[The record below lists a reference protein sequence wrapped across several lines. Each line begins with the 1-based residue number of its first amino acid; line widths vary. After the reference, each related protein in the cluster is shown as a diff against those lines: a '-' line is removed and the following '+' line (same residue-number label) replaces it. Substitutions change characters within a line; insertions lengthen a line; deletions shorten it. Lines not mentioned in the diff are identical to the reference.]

1 MTAKPRVLLT
11 NPIHPDIAP
20 ELSAHAEVILAPDT
34 RAETLRSLIVEA
46 DGIIVRAMLPP
57 DIFDQAPRLRAVV
70 RHGVGLDMIP
80 MEAANARRIPVANVP
95 GSNTS
100 AVVEYCVAAMLGLV
114 RPLHRIDA
122 TLRQSGWGQ
131 ARPLADTAVELSG
144 MVCGIVGVGAIGSR
158 LALAVSGL
166 GMSVMGL
173 TRRPGTLP
181 AGVQAATKEALFTQ
195 SDVVVLCCPLTDETR
210 GLASEAMIRSMKPGT
225 LLINVSR
232 GPVVDTAALLSALRD
247 GHLGGAALDVHDVQP
262 LPADSP
268 VLHAPNLLLTPHV
281 AGITDSSMRRM
292 SQGAVVNL
300 LALLRGEAAPNIVN
314 PQVLSPAVVTTAS

>member
-20 ELSAHAEVILAPDT
+20 ALSAYAEVIVAPDVS
-34 RAETLRSLIVEA
+34 ADTLRKLIADV

-57 DIFDQAPRLRAVV
+57 DIFDHAPRLRAVV

-80 MEAANARRIPVANVP
+80 MDAANARRIPVANVP

-100 AVVEYCVAAMLGLV
+100 AVVEYCLAAMLGLR

-122 TLRQSGWGQ
+122 TLRQTGWGPS
-131 ARPLADTAVELSG
+131 RPLADGAVELSG
-144 MVCGIVGVGAIGSR
+144 GVCGIVGVGAIGSR
-158 LALAVSGL
+158 LAMAAAGL
-166 GMSVMGL
+166 GMSVIGL
-173 TRRPGTLP
+173 TRRPETLP
-181 AGVQAATKEALFTQ
+181 AGVQAATKEALFAQ
-195 SDVVVLCCPLTDETR
+195 SDVLVLCCPLTDETR
-210 GLASEAMIRSMKPGT
+210 GLASEAMINSMKPGA

-232 GPVVDTAALLSALRD
+232 GPVVDTPALLNALRR

-262 LPADSP
+262 LPAESAVFD
-268 VLHAPNLLLTPHV
+268 APNLLLTPHI

-292 SQGAVVNL
+292 SEGAVANL
-300 LALLRGEAAPNIVN
+300 LALLRGEEAPNIVN
-314 PQVLSPAVVTTAS
+314 PQVLSPASVTTSS